1 MSVGKILTSNFF
13 NAVSMHVEQHAA
25 IDDATA
31 ELKQAVEGE
40 SSDIGLAP
48 PLPAIF
54 HVFFKLQ
61 PPAR

>member
-1 MSVGKILTSNFF
+1 MSVGKILTCNFF
-13 NAVSMHVEQHAA
+13 DGVSMHVKQHAA

-48 PLPAIF
+48 PLPAIL
-54 HVFFKLQ
+54 HILLKLQ
-61 PPAR
+61 PPVR